1 MRKNVPYIL
10 IPDETAS
17 NRGKAII
24 FKKGV
29 DLKNNVVYATN
40 NEWKILEEYKDLE
53 AEVVESINPV
63 KTTTISREEDN
74 AKHNRYR
81 DIGKMQKCKHFW
93 LRQELRKSLC
103 LSVQHKFVL
112 STES

>member
-63 KTTTISREEDN
+63 KTTKISREEDN

-81 DIGKMQKCKHFW
+81 DIGKQQTFLALSGAQGVTPSIC
-93 LRQELRKSLC
+93 LSLC
-103 LSVQHKFVL
+103 AAQVCLKH
-112 STES
+112 